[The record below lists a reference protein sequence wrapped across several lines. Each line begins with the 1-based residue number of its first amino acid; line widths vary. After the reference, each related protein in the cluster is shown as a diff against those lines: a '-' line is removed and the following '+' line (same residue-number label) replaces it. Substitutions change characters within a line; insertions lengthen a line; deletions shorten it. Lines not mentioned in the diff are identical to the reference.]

1 MNQRS
6 AEPSGALPAARADGP
21 LQGVRVVEV
30 AGLGPAAFAAMMLS
44 DMGAEVIQVK
54 RVESVDGSRGTAS
67 PLERGRRSIALN
79 LKQQPGVDAMLRLVA
94 QADALIE
101 GFRPGVMERLG
112 LGPDVCLR
120 ENRQLVYGR
129 MTGWGQTGPVAS
141 TPGHDINYIA
151 LCGTLAAIGP
161 RGGPPVPPL
170 TVVGDFGGGG
180 MLMAFGLLCGILEAR
195 TSGVGQVIDAA
206 MIDGISLLMNP
217 FFGFNSRGQW
227 NEERG
232 TNYIDGGAPFYGV
245 YECSDGKFISIGA
258 IEPKFHEA
266 LLSAL
271 NVDSSVLSSAKDR
284 SSWDE
289 ERSVLEAVFRSK
301 TRSEWCELLEDI
313 DTCFA
318 PVLSMNEAPH
328 HPHHMARGTY
338 LELDGMVQANAAPR
352 FSRTPG
358 SVKGPPSTPGEH
370 TVAVLRD
377 LGFTERE
384 LASLQANGTIAVA
397 GEPVSTSQRPIR

>member
-1 MNQRS
+1 MNQHGG
-6 AEPSGALPAARADGP
+6 EPVGALLAASADGP
-21 LQGVRVVEV
+21 LQGIRVIEV
-30 AGLGPAAFAAMMLS
+30 AGRGPAPFAAMMLS
-44 DMGAEVIQVK
+44 DMGAEVIQVN
-54 RVESVDGSRGTAS
+54 RLDSSGDSRGTTS
-67 PLERGRRSIALN
+67 PLDRGRRSIALN
-79 LKQQPGVDAMLRLVA
+79 LKQQQGVDVMLRLVA
-94 QADALIE
+94 QADALLE

-112 LGPDVCLR
+112 LGPEACFR
-120 ENRQLVYGR
+120 ANRRLVYGR
-129 MTGWGQTGPVAS
+129 MTGWGQTGPSAS

-180 MLMAFGLLCGILEAR
+180 MLMSFGLLCGILEAR
-195 TSGVGQVIDAA
+195 TSGLGQVIDAA

-217 FFGFNSRGQW
+217 FLGFNSKGHW

-245 YECSDGKFISIGA
+245 YECADGKFISLGA

-271 NVDSSVLSSAKDR
+271 NVDSSVLSSVNDQ

-289 ERSVLEAVFRSK
+289 ERSVLEAIFLSK
-301 TRSEWCELLEDI
+301 TRSEWCELLADV

-318 PVLSMNEAPH
+318 PVLSMSEAPH
-328 HPHHMARGTY
+328 HPHHVARGTY

-358 SVKGPPSTPGEH
+358 SVKSPPSVPGEH
-370 TVAVLRD
+370 TLTVLRD
-377 LGFTERE
+377 LGFNERE
-384 LASLQANGTIAVA
+384 LAALRASETIATA
-397 GEPVSTSQRPIR
+397 ADDGGE

>member
-1 MNQRS
+1 MNQRR
-6 AEPSGALPAARADGP
+6 AEPSGAVPAARTGGP
-21 LQGVRVVEV
+21 LKGVRVVEV
-30 AGLGPAAFAAMMLS
+30 AGLGPASFAAMMLS

-54 RVESVDGSRGTAS
+54 RMESANGSRGTAS

-79 LKQQPGVDAMLRLVA
+79 LKQQSGVNVMLRLVA

-120 ENRQLVYGR
+120 ENQHLVYGR
-129 MTGWGQTGPVAS
+129 MTGWGQTGPQAS
-141 TPGHDINYIA
+141 APGHDINYIA

-195 TSGVGQVIDAA
+195 ASGMGQVIDAA

-217 FFGFNSRGQW
+217 FFGFNSSGQW
-227 NEERG
+227 NGERG
-232 TNYIDGGAPFYGV
+232 TNYVDGGAPFYGI
-245 YECSDGKFISIGA
+245 YKCSDGEFISIGA
-258 IEPKFHEA
+258 IEPKFYEA

-271 NVDSSVLSSAKDR
+271 DVDSSALSSANDR
-284 SSWDE
+284 QSWDE
-289 ERSVLEAVFRSK
+289 ARSVLEVIFRSK
-301 TRSEWCELLEDI
+301 TRSEWCEILEDI

-328 HPHHMARGTY
+328 HPHHIARGTY
-338 LELDGMVQANAAPR
+338 LELDGIVQANAAPR

-358 SVKGPPSTPGEH
+358 SVKSPPSAPGEH
-370 TVAVLRD
+370 TAAVLRD

-397 GEPVSTSQRPIR
+397 AEPS

>member
-1 MNQRS
+1 
-6 AEPSGALPAARADGP
+6 
-21 LQGVRVVEV
+21 
-30 AGLGPAAFAAMMLS
+30 MMLS

-54 RVESVDGSRGTAS
+54 RVDSSGDSRGTTS
-67 PLERGRRSIALN
+67 PLDRGRRSIALN
-79 LKQQPGVDAMLRLVA
+79 LKQQQGVDVMLRLVA

-112 LGPDVCLR
+112 LGPEACLR
-120 ENRQLVYGR
+120 ANRRLVYGR
-129 MTGWGQTGPVAS
+129 MTGWGQTGPAAS

-151 LCGTLAAIGP
+151 LCGTLAAIGS

-195 TSGVGQVIDAA
+195 TSGLGQVIDAA

-217 FFGFNSRGQW
+217 FLEFNSKGHW

-245 YECSDGKFISIGA
+245 YECADGKFISLGA
-258 IEPKFHEA
+258 IESKFHEA

-271 NVDSSVLSSAKDR
+271 NVDSSVLSSVNDQ

-289 ERSVLEAVFRSK
+289 ERSVLEAIFRSK
-301 TRSEWCELLEDI
+301 TRSEWCELLADV

-318 PVLSMNEAPH
+318 PVLSMSEAPH
-328 HPHHMARGTY
+328 HPHHVARGTY

-358 SVKGPPSTPGEH
+358 SVKGPPSAPGEH
-370 TVAVLRD
+370 TLSVLRD
-377 LGFTERE
+377 LLFNERE
-384 LASLQANGTIAVA
+384 LAALQASGTIATTA
-397 GEPVSTSQRPIR
+397 DGGGE